1 MSALLH
7 PQPHIVIVGA
17 GFGGLR
23 AAHTLAGAGT
33 LAGTLKG
40 VNARVTLVDRNN
52 YHLFQPLLYQV
63 ATAGL
68 AADEIAQPVRAMLR
82 NQPNLEFRIA
92 AVRGIDFE
100 RRELDTERGPL
111 AYDYLI
117 LAAGGTTNYFGLASP
132 ADLPRG
138 LFGLKTLDDA
148 EAIRN
153 HLLSMCEQALDEP
166 DAQRRKALLTFAIA
180 GGGPSGVESAGAVAE
195 LVEHI
200 LPRDYPRLDP
210 AEVRVI
216 LLEAGARLL
225 PALPET
231 LAKFTEK
238 ALLRK
243 GVDVRFGAAVAGY
256 DGQIVRLQDGPLL
269 PARTLVWAAGV
280 KAAPLFDGLDL
291 EKGSLGRVRVGPTL
305 QVNGRPE
312 VFIIGDAALCTGP
325 DGKALPMVAP
335 VAMQQGES
343 AARSVLRLAS
353 GEEALPFIYHDPGVM
368 ATIGRGQ
375 AVARLGPLNL
385 RGVLAW
391 LAWVVVHIFQLVG
404 FRNRLLVMV
413 DWAWNYFAYDRPV
426 RRLARSP
433 WAKEHSPA
441 GD

>member
-1 MSALLH
+1 MTALKN
-7 PQPHIVIVGA
+7 PQSHIRSHIVIVGA

-23 AAHTLAGAGT
+23 AAR
-33 LAGTLKG
+33 TLKG
-40 VNARVTLVDRNN
+40 TGVRVTLIDRNN
-52 YHLFQPLLYQV
+52 FHLFQPLLYQV

-68 AADEIAQPVRAMLR
+68 APDEIAQPVRAMLQK
-82 NQPNLEFRIA
+82 QPNLEFRIA
-92 AVRGIDFE
+92 AARGVDFE

-117 LAAGGTTNYFGLASP
+117 LAAGGATNFFGLAGLANP
-132 ADLPRG
+132 PRG

-166 DAQRRKALLTFAIA
+166 DAERRRALLTFAIA

-200 LPRDYPRLDP
+200 LPRDYPSLDP
-210 AEVRVI
+210 AAVRVI
-216 LLEAGARLL
+216 LLEAGTRLL
-225 PALPET
+225 PAMPET
-231 LAKFTEK
+231 LANFTTQ
-238 ALLRK
+238 ALRRK
-243 GVDVRFGAAVAGY
+243 GVEVRLGAAVEAY
-256 DGQIVRLQDGPLL
+256 DGQTVRLQGGELL

-280 KAAPLFDGLDL
+280 RAAPLYEGLALDR
-291 EKGSLGRVRVGPTL
+291 GSLGRVLVDPTL
-305 QVNGRPE
+305 QVPGRPE
-312 VFIIGDAALCTGP
+312 VFVIGDAALCMGA

-335 VAMQQGES
+335 VAIQQGES
-343 AARSVLRLAS
+343 AARSVLRLIA
-353 GEEALPFIYHDPGVM
+353 GEEPLSFIYHDPGVM
-368 ATIGRGQ
+368 ATIGRSQ

-385 RGVLAW
+385 RGLLAW

-433 WAKEHSPA
+433 WAKEYLPA